1 MIHQFLDKKQI
12 SKRKKNIRN
21 IIGFG
26 LFFVLFILGV
36 FSFTGPF
43 SNSIGRPIWRA
54 QNFITSSFSN
64 IIYFFQLKSSLYNKN
79 KRLTEENANINLSM
93 IDYQILKNEVDQLK
107 EILERVPTEDSF
119 ILANILTK
127 PNHSIYDTIILDI
140 GDDVGI
146 KEGDMVYV
154 NGNIPIGNIG
164 KVYNKTSLVYLYTNP
179 STKTEGFLDGS
190 NASVELTGRGG
201 GNFEMIVPLE
211 LDITSG
217 TIVYLPGNSSFVL
230 AIVDEII
237 SKPAD
242 PFKKVIL
249 HSPVNIQNQKWV
261 EVKTN

>member
-36 FSFTGPF
+36 FSFTGSL
-43 SNSIGRPIWRA
+43 SNYIGRPIWISK
-54 QNFITSSFSN
+54 NFIISNFNN
-64 IIYFFQLKSSLYNKN
+64 IIYFFQSKSSLYNENEKL
-79 KRLTEENANINLSM
+79 KEENMNINLSM
-93 IDYQILKNEVDQLK
+93 IDYQILKNEVSQLK
-107 EILERVPTEDSF
+107 EILGRVPTEDKF
-119 ILANILTK
+119 ILGNILTK
-127 PNHSIYDTIILDI
+127 PNHSIYDTVIIDI
-140 GDDVGI
+140 GDDAGI
-146 KEGDMVYV
+146 KEGDIVYI
-154 NGNIPIGNIG
+154 NGNIPVGNIG
-164 KVYNKTSLVYLYTNP
+164 KVYSKTSLVYLYTNP

-211 LDITSG
+211 LDITNG
-217 TIVYLPGNSSFVL
+217 TIIYLPGGSSSVL

-242 PFKKVIL
+242 PFKKIIL
-249 HSPVNIQNQKWV
+249 HSPINIQNQKWV
-261 EVKTN
+261 EVKKN